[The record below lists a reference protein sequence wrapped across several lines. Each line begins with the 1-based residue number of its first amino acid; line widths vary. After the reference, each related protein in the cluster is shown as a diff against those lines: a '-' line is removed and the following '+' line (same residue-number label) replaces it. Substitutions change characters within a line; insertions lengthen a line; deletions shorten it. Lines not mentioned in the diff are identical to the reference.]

1 KISMGEGFTITDSYR
16 HRIIQLSASDGVEL
30 ERNVVPGSVQD
41 SGIVF
46 TVHATPK
53 SAGTHTVH
61 GVFRFSYH
69 NGGEIDIRAAPF
81 EATVTGTEQVEDEA
95 DLEERDLSVRP
106 LTALC

>member
-1 KISMGEGFTITDSYR
+1 EPSVRLGDESVMVAKIAMGEGFTTTDWNR
-16 HRIIQLSASDGVEL
+16 NRIIQLSAPDGVEL

-41 SGIVF
+41 SGIIF

-53 SAGTHTVH
+53 SVGTHTVH

-81 EATVTGTEQVEDEA
+81 EATVTATE
-95 DLEERDLSVRP
+95 
-106 LTALC
+106 